1 MTNEEQQDDM
11 NLPEDEFDQDPNS
24 DDLSSGMSG
33 DLDSEIS
40 EELQSEIDQMS
51 MSGDVGGI
59 EVQPA
64 QFSDLDA
71 NNDGD
76 TVHESRNVQMLLD
89 VELNVVVELGRK
101 TMMVSDVLNLGKGSV
116 VELPKAAGEPLDIL
130 INGTRLA
137 RGEVVVID
145 EHFAVRITE
154 LAAQR
159 ERIKSLG

>member
-1 MTNEEQQDDM
+1 MSKEQQDEQ
-11 NLPEDEFDQDPNS
+11 NLPSQDVDKDKILEQVEAN
-24 DDLSSGMSG
+24 
-33 DLDSEIS
+33 I
-40 EELQSEIDQMS
+40 
-51 MSGDVGGI
+51 DVGVEATEV

-64 QFSDLDA
+64 QFGDIGADVNAA
-71 NNDGD
+71 NDN
-76 TVHESRNVQMLLD
+76 RNVQMLLD

-154 LAAQR
+154 LAAPR